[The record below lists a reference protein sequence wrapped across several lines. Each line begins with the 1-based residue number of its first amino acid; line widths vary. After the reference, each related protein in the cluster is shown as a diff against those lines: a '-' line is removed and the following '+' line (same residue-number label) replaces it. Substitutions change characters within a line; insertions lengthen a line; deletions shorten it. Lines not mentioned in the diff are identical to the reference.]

1 MSIPTTKVWQKDY
14 TLDDLASRYT
24 AGEEVGLDNR
34 LVEADVWGSMAHARM
49 LASIGILTAEETA
62 DLLAGLARILDL
74 YSAGQFVVTPADE
87 DVHTKVENY
96 LTATV
101 GEAGKKIHT
110 ARSRNDQ
117 VLVDLRLWA
126 KGALLDMMGA
136 LLEAVRVFTAFAERE
151 KWTPMPGHTHMQR
164 AMPSSVGT
172 WAGAFAESL
181 LDDLAL
187 FKTAYHLNDQNP
199 LGSAASYGVNLPI
212 DRQMTT
218 DLLGFAKVQNNV
230 LYTQN
235 ARGKFESVCVQAL
248 AQVMLDLSK
257 FAQDMMLYL
266 TQEYN
271 FFRLNETMATGS
283 SIMPQKRNP
292 DIMELVRARA
302 HTVFAAQTQLFGVL
316 SGLPSG
322 YNTDF
327 GETKGPTMRAFAVT
341 TDALAICG
349 HTLMLTTV
357 NEEATR
363 AASTPE
369 LYATDMAYAL
379 VMEGMPFRDA
389 YRQIARL
396 AQDLPAVDVD
406 AALRER
412 THLGTAGNLG
422 LDRLA
427 SRIEAEQAVVQ
438 SWRQTFTGAIG
449 ALVAQARAGGDDP
462 GKDTSQ

>member
-1 MSIPTTKVWQKDY
+1 MSAPIIPTTKVWQKDY

-24 AGEEVGLDNR
+24 AGDDVALDNR
-34 LVEADVWGSMAHARM
+34 LVAPDVWGSMAHARM
-49 LASIGILTAEETA
+49 LNAIGIITDDETTT
-62 DLLAGLARILDL
+62 LLAGLARILDL
-74 YSAGQFVVTPADE
+74 FAAGEFVVTPEDE

-126 KGALLDMMGA
+126 KGALLDLMDTV
-136 LLEAVRVFTAFAERE
+136 LDTVRAFAAFAERE
-151 KWTPMPGHTHMQR
+151 QWTPMPGHTHMQR
-164 AMPSSVGT
+164 AMPSSVGL

-181 LDDLAL
+181 LDDLEL
-187 FKTAYHLNDQNP
+187 FKTAYHLNNQNP

-218 DLLGFAKVQNNV
+218 NLLGFAKVQNNV

-235 ARGKFESVCVQAL
+235 ARGKFEGVCVQAL

-266 TQEYN
+266 TREYD
-271 FFRLNETMATGS
+271 FFRLSETMATGS

-327 GETKGPTMRAFAVT
+327 GETKGPTMRAFDVT
-341 TDALAICG
+341 TDALAICAR
-349 HTLMLTTV
+349 TLSLTVV
-357 NEEATR
+357 NQEGTR

-369 LYATDMAYAL
+369 VYATDMAYAL
-379 VMEGMPFRDA
+379 VQQGVPFRDA
-389 YRQIARL
+389 YRQIARV
-396 AQDLPAVDVD
+396 AHDLPGVDVD

-412 THLGTAGNLG
+412 THLGASGNLG
-422 LDRLA
+422 LNALA
-427 SRIEAEQAVVQ
+427 ARIEVEQGLVQ
-438 SWRQTFTGAIG
+438 AWRSTFMGVID
-449 ALVAQARAGGDDP
+449 ALVSHARVRS
-462 GKDTSQ
+462 T